1 MSIIVDFGP
10 EKEALVWEKAA
21 HFGQKAD
28 EYIYDLVS
36 ERLEE
41 PEPAPQEVVLVPEK
55 EPTLAE
61 LFAGRTGLVNSE
73 GRFNY
78 SDHTGKA
85 YSESLLKEKQQ
96 RHNAQEGEA

>member
-1 MSIIVDFGP
+1 MSITVDFGP

-21 HFGQKAD
+21 RFGQKAD

-41 PEPAPQEVVLVPEK
+41 PEVDHGRASPASEK

-85 YSESLLKEKQQ
+85 YSESLLKQKTQ
-96 RHNAQEGEA
+96 AADDQESK

>member
-1 MSIIVDFGP
+1 MAITIDFGP

-21 HFGQKAD
+21 RFGQKAD

-36 ERLEE
+36 ERLDE
-41 PEPAPQEVVLVPEK
+41 PETDNNGKAMLAPKK

-78 SDHTGKA
+78 SDHTGRA
-85 YSESLLKEKQQ
+85 YTESLVKEKQL
-96 RHNAQEGEA
+96 RDNAQEG